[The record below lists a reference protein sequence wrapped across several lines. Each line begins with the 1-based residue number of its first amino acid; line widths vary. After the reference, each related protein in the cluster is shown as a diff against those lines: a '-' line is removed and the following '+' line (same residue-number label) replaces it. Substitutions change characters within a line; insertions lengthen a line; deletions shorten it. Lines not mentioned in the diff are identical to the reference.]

1 MEPPTAKE
9 IIKQEN
15 SYSIISDK
23 NHSFNLI
30 FQNLNSTIGILAS
43 YENDF
48 IKHNYE
54 KKLILDELKQNK
66 YLALCE
72 TIDEIYDELIRLLNK
87 NQFKI
92 IEETNSI
99 YISIP
104 IEHSKLKEILFEV
117 NEIIKNDSEKI
128 NELFSIISNMKKE
141 IKEFKEQFKN
151 EEINNLKEDNKNMK
165 QEIKNLIEE
174 IKTLKENSLKDL
186 NEKNNEEYKTLK
198 DNNLKEIKDE
208 NKILKEE
215 INNLKEEIKNMKKN
229 NLKEI
234 KDENLKKE
242 INELNSFIP
251 YLKEYKKK
259 SEEKKSKISNLN
271 SLIIKDNVNYNKT
284 LKNWINPEIKIKS
297 ELLYRMSRDGIE
309 TKTFHNLC
317 DNKGPTIILI
327 KLTDDNILGLY
338 NPLDWDSKSGVKS
351 DLNMFVFSLTENLKC
366 MKNNLNNYGILCDD
380 DYGPYSYFL
389 RFYNNKMN
397 KPYIVTKNS
406 GFNDCQKLYPGKD
419 EGYYDAEEVEV
430 YNILLG
436 I

>member
-23 NHSFNLI
+23 NHTFNLI
-30 FQNLNSTIGILAS
+30 FQNLNSIIGISAS

-87 NQFKI
+87 NKFKI

-128 NELFSIISNMKKE
+128 NELFSIISNMK
-141 IKEFKEQFKN
+141 
-151 EEINNLKEDNKNMK
+151 

-174 IKTLKENSLKDL
+174 IKTLKENSLKNL

-229 NLKEI
+229 NLKE
-234 KDENLKKE
+234 KKE
-242 INELNSFIP
+242 E
-251 YLKEYKKK
+251 
-259 SEEKKSKISNLN
+259 
-271 SLIIKDNVNYNKT
+271 NK
-284 LKNWINPEIKIKS
+284 N
-297 ELLYRMSRDGIE
+297 
-309 TKTFHNLC
+309 
-317 DNKGPTIILI
+317 
-327 KLTDDNILGLY
+327 
-338 NPLDWDSKSGVKS
+338 
-351 DLNMFVFSLTENLKC
+351 
-366 MKNNLNNYGILCDD
+366 
-380 DYGPYSYFL
+380 
-389 RFYNNKMN
+389 
-397 KPYIVTKNS
+397 
-406 GFNDCQKLYPGKD
+406 
-419 EGYYDAEEVEV
+419 
-430 YNILLG
+430 
-436 I
+436 

>member
-23 NHSFNLI
+23 NHTFNLI
-30 FQNLNSTIGILAS
+30 FQNLNSTIGISAS
-43 YENDF
+43 YQDDI

-151 EEINNLKEDNKNMK
+151 EEINNLK
-165 QEIKNLIEE
+165 
-174 IKTLKENSLKDL
+174 
-186 NEKNNEEYKTLK
+186 
-198 DNNLKEIKDE
+198 DE
-208 NKILKEE
+208 NKTVK
-215 INNLKEEIKNMKKN
+215 NLK
-229 NLKEI
+229 
-234 KDENLKKE
+234 
-242 INELNSFIP
+242 
-251 YLKEYKKK
+251 
-259 SEEKKSKISNLN
+259 
-271 SLIIKDNVNYNKT
+271 
-284 LKNWINPEIKIKS
+284 
-297 ELLYRMSRDGIE
+297 
-309 TKTFHNLC
+309 
-317 DNKGPTIILI
+317 
-327 KLTDDNILGLY
+327 
-338 NPLDWDSKSGVKS
+338 
-351 DLNMFVFSLTENLKC
+351 
-366 MKNNLNNYGILCDD
+366 
-380 DYGPYSYFL
+380 
-389 RFYNNKMN
+389 
-397 KPYIVTKNS
+397 
-406 GFNDCQKLYPGKD
+406 
-419 EGYYDAEEVEV
+419 
-430 YNILLG
+430 
-436 I
+436 

>member
-54 KKLILDELKQNK
+54 KKLTLDELKQNK

-128 NELFSIISNMKKE
+128 NELFSIISIMKKE
-141 IKEFKEQFKN
+141 MKEFKEQFKN
-151 EEINNLKEDNKNMK
+151 EEINNLKE
-165 QEIKNLIEE
+165 EIK
-174 IKTLKENSLKDL
+174 
-186 NEKNNEEYKTLK
+186 
-198 DNNLKEIKDE
+198 
-208 NKILKEE
+208 
-215 INNLKEEIKNMKKN
+215 
-229 NLKEI
+229 
-234 KDENLKKE
+234 NLKKE
-242 INELNSFIP
+242 IND
-251 YLKEYKKK
+251 LKG
-259 SEEKKSKISNLN
+259 NN
-271 SLIIKDNVNYNKT
+271 
-284 LKNWINPEIKIKS
+284 
-297 ELLYRMSRDGIE
+297 
-309 TKTFHNLC
+309 
-317 DNKGPTIILI
+317 
-327 KLTDDNILGLY
+327 
-338 NPLDWDSKSGVKS
+338 
-351 DLNMFVFSLTENLKC
+351 
-366 MKNNLNNYGILCDD
+366 NNLNEKNNNIKEDISIINNRIKILDEVK
-380 DYGPYSYFL
+380 L
-389 RFYNNKMN
+389 NK
-397 KPYIVTKNS
+397 KIEI
-406 GFNDCQKLYPGKD
+406 KL
-419 EGYYDAEEVEV
+419 
-430 YNILLG
+430 
-436 I
+436 

>member
-151 EEINNLKEDNKNMK
+151 EEINNLKEENKNMK
-165 QEIKNLIEE
+165 QEIKNL
-174 IKTLKENSLKDL
+174 
-186 NEKNNEEYKTLK
+186 
-198 DNNLKEIKDE
+198 
-208 NKILKEE
+208 KEE
-215 INNLKEEIKNMKKN
+215 INNLKEENK
-229 NLKEI
+229 NLKEEI
-234 KDENLKKE
+234 KNI
-242 INELNSFIP
+242 INNMNPSMN
-251 YLKEYKKK
+251 
-259 SEEKKSKISNLN
+259 KSKIL
-271 SLIIKDNVNYNKT
+271 
-284 LKNWINPEIKIKS
+284 
-297 ELLYRMSRDGIE
+297 
-309 TKTFHNLC
+309 
-317 DNKGPTIILI
+317 
-327 KLTDDNILGLY
+327 
-338 NPLDWDSKSGVKS
+338 
-351 DLNMFVFSLTENLKC
+351 ENQI
-366 MKNNLNNYGILCDD
+366 NNLNKEIEIIKEKNDNKNQIPTKKNINPFYGCNFVDEKYILEIS
-380 DYGPYSYFL
+380 GIEL
-389 RFYNNKMN
+389 MKMN
-397 KPYIVTKNS
+397 YIFNHKITLINNGNLPWPKKSFIYGKSNDWTLECKPLILNTNKEIIPNEKITKEISINLENIKNGNYEIILPLKLFFKDKS
-406 GFNDCQKLYPGKD
+406 KSIKQNEFTLKVKAINLISIEMFNKIKQKLEEDYSLSHTGWSDNELMERIYRNLDDEIIGLLGKD
-419 EGYYDAEEVEV
+419 DESVIDIVNEYIGEELLEV
-430 YNILLG
+430 
-436 I
+436 

>member
-23 NHSFNLI
+23 NHTFNLI

-66 YLALCE
+66 YLALCDS
-72 TIDEIYDELIRLLNK
+72 IDEIYEELITLMKK

-92 IEETNSI
+92 IEETNQI

-104 IEHSKLKEILFEV
+104 VEYVKV
-117 NEIIKNDSEKI
+117 KNDSEKI

-141 IKEFKEQFKN
+141 MKEFKEQIKN
-151 EEINNLKEDNKNMK
+151 EEINNLK
-165 QEIKNLIEE
+165 
-174 IKTLKENSLKDL
+174 
-186 NEKNNEEYKTLK
+186 
-198 DNNLKEIKDE
+198 KEIKD
-208 NKILKEE
+208 LKEKNVEEIQNMKENNSKE
-215 INNLKEEIKNMKKN
+215 INNLKEEIKNLKDEIKNMKEN

-234 KDENLKKE
+234 KEENKNLKKE

-259 SEEKKSKISNLN
+259 SEEKKRRDIIINLD
-271 SLIIKDNVNYNKT
+271 SLIIKDNINYNIT
-284 LKNWINPEIKIKS
+284 LKNWINGNMEIKS

-309 TKTFHNLC
+309 YSTFHKLC
-317 DNKGPTIILI
+317 DNKGPTIVLT
-327 KLTDDNILGLY
+327 KLTDGNILGLY
-338 NPLDWDSKSGVKS
+338 TPLDWDSKSEWKS
-351 DLNMFVFSLTENLKC
+351 DLNMFVFSLTQNLKC
-366 MKNNLNNYGILCDD
+366 MKNNQNNRGIYCNTN
-380 DYGPYSYFL
+380 YGPYSSFL
-389 RFYNNKMN
+389 QFNIYNTMN
-397 KPYIVTKNS
+397 KPYIAPSNV
-406 GFNDCQKLYPGKD
+406 GFNDCQKLYPGKSN
-419 EGYYDAEEVEV
+419 GFYDAEEVEV
-430 YNILLG
+430 YKIIIG
-436 I
+436 